1 MKALAALF
9 AAALLLTAIA
19 ARADES
25 DIQTGE
31 MLSALIAG
39 SAKVQLVNEEG
50 HMENL
55 ADVLGN
61 ALAVDIMA
69 ARQNK
74 QESTV
79 LNSVSGRCDATDVGK
94 FGVVYYDCSLTILD
108 GDYKLTPNGF
118 EGPELES
125 SITLT
130 FRGTKKLEGGK
141 FRLEGKKIRVMRAG

>member
-25 DIQTGE
+25 DIQPGE
-31 MLSALIAG
+31 MLSALIAN
-39 SAKVQLVNEEG
+39 SASIQLQDTK
-50 HMENL
+50 ENI
-55 ADVLGN
+55 ADILGN

-69 ARQNK
+69 PRQEK
-74 QESTV
+74 KESAV
-79 LNSVSGRCDATDVGK
+79 LNSVSGRCNATDVGK

-108 GDYKLTPNGF
+108 GDYKVTPNGY

-125 SITLT
+125 STT
-130 FRGTKKLEGGK
+130 FLFQGTKKLDGGK
-141 FRLEGKKIRVMRAG
+141 FRLEGKKVRIQRAG